1 MIDNW
6 FSKSK
11 FKGKFEKFV
20 GRRLIG
26 KITANQLTLIGLL
39 IGIFCAFFIFLS
51 GILQDIIFI
60 FISTIFMVLSF
71 FIDTLDG
78 AIARSGKTTIFGG
91 ILDVF
96 CDRTVEIF
104 IIMALISTQPLILI
118 WPGMFS
124 LGAIILCIT
133 MFLIVGGSIKE
144 TNLEESKKVI
154 YYRHGLM
161 ERSETLLFLLLI
173 TILVLWRF
181 ILLMIFAI
189 LLFINELICLWYAY
203 ILFKIK
209 KIKYF

>member
-6 FSKSK
+6 LFNSK
-11 FKGKFEKFV
+11 FKEKFEEFV

-26 KITANQLTLIGLL
+26 KVTANQLTLIGLI
-39 IGIFCAFFIFLS
+39 IGLFSALFIFFS
-51 GILQDIIFI
+51 GILQEIIFI
-60 FISTIFMVLSF
+60 VISIIFIVISF

-78 AIARSGKTTIFGG
+78 AVARSGKTTKFGG

-96 CDRTVEIF
+96 CDRIVEIF
-104 IIMALISTQPLILI
+104 VLMAIISTQPLILM
-118 WPGMFS
+118 WPGIFS

-133 MFLIVGGSIKE
+133 MFLIVGGSIKV

-154 YYRHGLM
+154 YYRYGLI

-181 ILLMIFAI
+181 MLLMIFAI
-189 LLFINELICLWYAY
+189 LVFITSLLRLRDAY
-203 ILFKIK
+203 ILFKIE
-209 KIKYF
+209 KIK

>member
-11 FKGKFEKFV
+11 FKEKFEKFV

-51 GILQDIIFI
+51 GILQEIIFI
-60 FISTIFMVLSF
+60 FISTIFMMLSF

-78 AIARSGKTTIFGG
+78 AIARSGETTIFGG

-104 IIMALISTQPLILI
+104 IIMALISTQPLILM
-118 WPGMFS
+118 WPGMLS

-144 TNLEESKKVI
+144 TNLEESEKVI
-154 YYRHGLM
+154 YYRYGLM
-161 ERSETLLFLLLI
+161 ERSETFLLLLLI
-173 TILVLWRF
+173 TILVIWRF
-181 ILLMIFAI
+181 ILLMTFAI
-189 LLFINELICLWYAY
+189 LVFITALLRLRDAY
-203 ILFKIK
+203 ILFKIQ
-209 KIKYF
+209 KIK

>member
-6 FSKSK
+6 LFNSK
-11 FKGKFEKFV
+11 FKEKFEEFV

-26 KITANQLTLIGLL
+26 KVTANQLTLIGLI
-39 IGIFCAFFIFLS
+39 IGLFSALFIFFS
-51 GILQDIIFI
+51 GILQEIIFI
-60 FISTIFMVLSF
+60 VISIIFMVISF

-78 AIARSGKTTIFGG
+78 AVARSGKTTKFGG

-96 CDRTVEIF
+96 CDRIVEIF
-104 IIMALISTQPLILI
+104 VLMAIISTQPLILM
-118 WPGMFS
+118 WPGIFS

-133 MFLIVGGSIKE
+133 MFLIVGGSIKV

-154 YYRHGLM
+154 YYRYGLI

-181 ILLMIFAI
+181 MLLMIFAI
-189 LLFINELICLWYAY
+189 LVFITALLRLRDAY
-203 ILFKIK
+203 ILFKIE
-209 KIKYF
+209 KIK

>member
-6 FSKSK
+6 LFNSK
-11 FKGKFEKFV
+11 FKEKFEEFV

-26 KITANQLTLIGLL
+26 KVTANQLTLIGLI
-39 IGIFCAFFIFLS
+39 IGLFSAFFIFYS
-51 GILQDIIFI
+51 GILQEIIFI
-60 FISTIFMVLSF
+60 VISIIFMVISF

-78 AIARSGKTTIFGG
+78 AVARFGKTTIFGG

-96 CDRTVEIF
+96 CDRVVEIF
-104 IIMALISTQPLILI
+104 VLMALISTQPLILM
-118 WPGMFS
+118 WPGIFS

-144 TNLEESKKVI
+144 KDLEDSKKVI
-154 YYRHGLM
+154 YYRYGLM

-189 LLFINELICLWYAY
+189 LVFITALLRLRDAY
-203 ILFKIK
+203 ILFKIE
-209 KIKYF
+209 KIK

>member
-51 GILQDIIFI
+51 GKLQDIIFI
-60 FISTIFMVLSF
+60 FISTILMVLSF

-96 CDRTVEIF
+96 CDRTVEVL
-104 IIMALISTQPLILI
+104 IIMALISTQPLKLI
-118 WPGMFS
+118 WPGMLS

-189 LLFINELICLWYAY
+189 LVFITALLRLRDAY
-203 ILFKIK
+203 ILFKIE
-209 KIKYF
+209 KIK